1 MLGIE
6 ERIKQEV
13 SELETLI
20 ENQIENIDLS
30 DELDTAVSN
39 AMENFDWSEAE
50 NNIDWSSV
58 FYNNDIPSKD
68 DVAEDLEEL
77 KEEFE
82 ELKQSKE
89 IDYTDTEFENLVN
102 RAVENYLKD
111 VTFTLSFNKSDNK

>member
-6 ERIKQEV
+6 ERIKQEI

-20 ENQIENIDLS
+20 ENRIENIDLS
-30 DELDTAVSN
+30 DELDTAVSD
-39 AMENFDWSEAE
+39 AMENFDWSEVE

-58 FYNNDIPSKD
+58 CYNNDIASKD
-68 DVAEDLEEL
+68 DIAEGLEEL

-82 ELKQSKE
+82 ELKQNKE
-89 IDYTDTEFENLVN
+89 IDYTDTQFENLVN